1 MNFTLLSKLRSY
13 VQVSICISVQSHTPE
28 ANSCCAWSD
37 ATPSTRSPGHRV
49 GNGGTKAMGG
59 KRGRWEWGCE
69 SRAVGELSRS
79 AAGYCMQHMQESLP
93 ECPQREPFQTVLS
106 PYDTKGGW
114 VLGGGLRF
122 PSVLRWTAN
131 FPHSSQPHSIP
142 GHMEHSYCSSVPQNP
157 PARSC
162 ATRDG
167 AAQGSLPSSSPFP
180 SSKTVLLFSW
190 LVSLMLKSHCRDL
203 KYLPRLLCRALLDG
217 KHPTPT
223 HHARL
228 LLQKVWQTSAIP
240 S

>member
-13 VQVSICISVQSHTPE
+13 VQVSICISAQSHTPE

-37 ATPSTRSPGHRV
+37 ATPSTRSTGHRV

-114 VLGGGLRF
+114 ELGGGLRF

-131 FPHSSQPHSIP
+131 FPHSSQPPQHPQAHGAQLLQLRAPKPTCKELCHQGCGCTGFTALLISIP
-142 GHMEHSYCSSVPQNP
+142 QQQNRAAVQLVGQP
-157 PARSC
+157 DAEKPLQGPEIPAQ
-162 ATRDG
+162 APL
-167 AAQGSLPSSSPFP
+167 QGS
-180 SSKTVLLFSW
+180 V
-190 LVSLMLKSHCRDL
+190 
-203 KYLPRLLCRALLDG
+203 
-217 KHPTPT
+217 
-223 HHARL
+223 
-228 LLQKVWQTSAIP
+228 
-240 S
+240 